1 MRQNGLEEAGRAE
14 RLQRDSGSLLP
25 LQFHPHSG
33 PLRGSTKLTLCGS
46 NFYLHPAGLV
56 PKGTHQIT
64 VGQSPCRLLPKDSSN
79 HRYNWSLLP
88 FLSLMG
94 ATQQSLPC
102 ETLPSAYWGPG
113 GMKQAGMA
121 LAAFV
126 SRETTLSLLEPVCA
140 LPIS

>member
-1 MRQNGLEEAGRAE
+1 MTRVWARQGVWQNGLGEADRAE

-46 NFYLHPAGLV
+46 NFYLHAVGLV
-56 PKGTHQIT
+56 SQRTHQIT

-79 HRYNWSLLP
+79 RRYNWSLLP

-102 ETLPSAYWGPG
+102 ETLLSAYWGPG
-113 GMKQAGMA
+113 CNGSGC
-121 LAAFV
+121 FCV
-126 SRETTLSLLEPVCA
+126 
-140 LPIS
+140 